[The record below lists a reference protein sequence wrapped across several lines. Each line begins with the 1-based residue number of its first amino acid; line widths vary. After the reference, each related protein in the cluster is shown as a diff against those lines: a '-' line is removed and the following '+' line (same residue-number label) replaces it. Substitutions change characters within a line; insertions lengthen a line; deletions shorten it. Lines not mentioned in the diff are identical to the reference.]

1 MTYRAAQIDDLK
13 QLSEIVIEFE
23 LDKLVSF
30 EKENQANREKIAR
43 EQKKNIKKFLAD
55 KTYQYILCEEGDNL
69 IAYIFL
75 SYDNNIYEGEGYI
88 NEVYVVPHY
97 RKKGIA
103 KKLLTIGIEWLRQQ
117 QCKTIDITVHRKNKA
132 AIELYKKHEFIQLKD
147 DYFAMRKKIN
157 D

>member
-23 LDKLVSF
+23 LDKLVSL
-30 EKENQANREKIAR
+30 EKDNQVNREKIAK

-55 KTYQYILCEEGDNL
+55 KTYHYLLCEIEDNI

-75 SYDNNIYEGEGYI
+75 SYDNKVYQGEGYI
-88 NEVYVVPHY
+88 NEVYVIPPH

-103 KKLLTIGIEWLRQQ
+103 KQLVASGIAWLRLQ
-117 QCKTIDITVHRKNKA
+117 QCKTIDLTVHRKNKA
-132 AIELYKKHEFIQLKD
+132 AIELYKKYQFNRLKD